1 MDTITHGIAGALIGK
16 AFFFRRNA
24 RVATFAA
31 TVGAMFPDIDI
42 IRYGFSSDPLA
53 IVKYHRAITHS
64 FVALPLFALLLAW
77 LTCAGVGLLKPRF
90 EKLRDLDSPS
100 WPKLWL
106 IYAIAIASHIILD
119 GMTSFGTRMWVP
131 FSQRRVA
138 WDILF
143 IIDFVFTALV
153 LLPQIVAWIYSQKSK
168 SRPRAALMSIVFTVV
183 AVAAWYV
190 AGDFGFPFHF
200 WIAVSASALIAALFF
215 LPSIKA
221 AGFRVS
227 TPEWCQAGFVLT
239 VIYLFFC
246 TLAHHVA
253 FQRVYCFAATKRIP
267 IERIAAL
274 PLPPS
279 LLDWGGEILSTNGV
293 YQSRFDLRNPSNP
306 QFTFAPDSP
315 PDAFIARAMVLPEV
329 RLYWDFARFPVIRSS
344 SDSGL
349 HFVDFNENRFIA
361 RPHPDHGP
369 TPFSY
374 RVVFNDTGDVVEEG
388 WQADGIN
395 VRRMMKIL
403 PQHGKDLR

>member
-16 AFFFRRNA
+16 AFFSRRNHP
-24 RVATFAA
+24 VAAFAA

-42 IRYGFSSDPLA
+42 LRYGLSSDPLA
-53 IVKYHRAITHS
+53 IIKYHRAITHS
-64 FVALPLFALLLAW
+64 FFAMPFFALLLAW
-77 LTCAGVGLLKPRF
+77 LTRAGFGFLKPRVK
-90 EKLRDLDSPS
+90 KLRDLDSPS
-100 WPKLWL
+100 WLMLWL
-106 IYAIAIASHIILD
+106 IYLIGIASHILLD

-153 LLPQIVAWIYSQKSK
+153 LLPQVVAWIYSHRSK
-168 SRPRAALMSIVFTVV
+168 SRRRAAVLSTVFVVV

-190 AGDFGFPFHF
+190 AGNFGFPFHF
-200 WIAVSASALIAALFF
+200 WIVALASALIAALFS
-215 LPSIKA
+215 LPSINA

-227 TPEWCQAGFVLT
+227 TAEWCQAGFVLT

-246 TLAHHVA
+246 TLAHHIA
-253 FQRVYCFAATKRIP
+253 LERVEAFAAANRIP

-279 LLDWGGEILSTNGV
+279 LLDWGGEILSPSGV
-293 YQSRFDLRNPSNP
+293 YQSRFDLRNAAHPP
-306 QFTFAPDSP
+306 FTFAPDSP
-315 PDAFIARAMVLPEV
+315 PSAFTLKAMALPEV
-329 RLYWDFARFPVIRSS
+329 RLYWDFARFPVVRTSS
-344 SDSGL
+344 EAGL
-349 HFVDFNENRFIA
+349 YFVDFNENRFIA
-361 RPHPDHGP
+361 RQHPDRGP

-374 RVVFNDTGDVVEEG
+374 RVVFNDNGEVVEEG
-388 WQADGIN
+388 WQADGAN

-403 PQHGKDLR
+403 PPHGKDLR